1 MGRRLAI
8 ARSWLGDLAGVIFPR
23 VCEVCSRSL
32 THGEDTMCLYCLTD
46 MPRVDVHTD
55 HFSIIHKRLASNN
68 IPLERCASWFY
79 YFRDNPFARMIQR
92 AKYNSRPALARK
104 LGAMYA
110 AEIMP
115 DGFFDGI
122 DMIVPVPL
130 HRLKYFIR
138 GYNQSEEIGLG
149 ISSVTGIPVQ
159 PGLLKAR
166 RHSTQTRRNAYDRWL
181 NTRNIFSLADTPLP
195 PGSHLLLV
203 DDVLTTGA
211 TILGCMEA
219 IHTAEPTV
227 KISVLT
233 LGLTHYSG

>member
-1 MGRRLAI
+1 
-8 ARSWLGDLAGVIFPR
+8 
-23 VCEVCSRSL
+23 
-32 THGEDTMCLYCLTD
+32 MCLYCLTE

-55 HFSIIHKRLASNN
+55 SFSVIHKRLAGHV
-68 IPLERCASWFY
+68 PLERCASWFY

-92 AKYNSRPALARK
+92 AKYNSRPALARR

-110 AEIMP
+110 REIAP

-130 HRLKYFIR
+130 HRFKHLIR
-138 GYNQSEEIGLG
+138 GYNQSEEIARG
-149 ISSVTGIPVQ
+149 ISSVTGIPVEST
-159 PGLLKAR
+159 LLKAR

-181 NTRNIFSLADTPLP
+181 NTRHIFSVTDTPLSS
-195 PGSHLLLV
+195 GSHLLIV

-211 TILGCMEA
+211 TMLGCMEA
-219 IHTAEPTV
+219 IHAADTSV
-227 KISVLT
+227 KISILT